1 LRVTHEHFA
10 ADRRSVVVE
19 VVRDQQSVPPR
30 TRRRWLRI
38 FLGGL
43 ALWVA
48 TVVVIFD
55 ALIPV
60 PPSRYGTG
68 R

>member
-1 LRVTHEHFA
+1 M
-10 ADRRSVVVE
+10 VE
-19 VVRDQQSVPPR
+19 VVRDQQSVPRR

-38 FLGGL
+38 FRVGFGF
-43 ALWVA
+43 AA
-48 TVVVIFD
+48 FESAGY